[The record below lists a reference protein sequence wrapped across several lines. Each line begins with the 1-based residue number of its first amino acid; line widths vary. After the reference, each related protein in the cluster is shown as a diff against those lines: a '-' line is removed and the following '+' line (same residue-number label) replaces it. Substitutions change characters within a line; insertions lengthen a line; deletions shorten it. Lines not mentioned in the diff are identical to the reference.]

1 MLKLSEKEL
10 ILSARQGNR
19 QAFDQLTRQYYHQ
32 VFNIAF
38 RLSADYHQADEIAQ
52 DVFLQAFKE
61 IKSFKFDAKFSGW
74 LYRIAVDLS
83 RNKIKN
89 AVTEHKLNVSSDE
102 PYLGLPDLSMSPE
115 REILDKELNVL
126 IQCALNTLEFDSREV
141 IILRDIQQCAYD
153 EIAQVLE
160 ISLETAKSRLHLAR
174 GMLANIL
181 EEVM

>member
-52 DVFLQAFKE
+52 DVFLQAVKE

-83 RNKIKN
+83 RNKMKN

-102 PYLGLPDLSMSPE
+102 PYCGSPDAD
-115 REILDKELNVL
+115 REILDKELNTL
-126 IQCALNTLEFDSREV
+126 IQCALNTLEYDSREV
-141 IILRDIQQCAYD
+141 IILRDIQQCSYD

-160 ISLETAKSRLHLAR
+160 ISQETVKSRLHQAR
-174 GMLANIL
+174 GLLANIL